1 LNKALRRFLAEG
13 RFRVMLAPI
22 MKGPSGA
29 CVIEPLRGR
38 PEVSSARSK

>member
-22 MKGPSGA
+22 MKG
-29 CVIEPLRGR
+29 R
-38 PEVSSARSK
+38 PEHA